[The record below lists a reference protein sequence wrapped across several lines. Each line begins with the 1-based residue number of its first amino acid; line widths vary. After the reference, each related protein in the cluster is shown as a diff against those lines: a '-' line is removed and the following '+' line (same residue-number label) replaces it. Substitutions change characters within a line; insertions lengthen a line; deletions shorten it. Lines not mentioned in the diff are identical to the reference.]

1 LLDLGCGTGQLALP
15 LAKYFEEVIGMD
27 PEPEMI
33 VETEAAA
40 KCLSTKNVRWII
52 GGSED
57 LRSQM
62 GKFRLVTMGRSFH
75 WTDREATLRTL
86 AQMVVSDGIICTS

>member
-1 LLDLGCGTGQLALP
+1 
-15 LAKYFEEVIGMD
+15 
-27 PEPEMI
+27 MI
-33 VETEAAA
+33 VEAEAAA

-62 GKFRLVTMGRSFH
+62 GKFRLVTMGRSFY

>member
-33 VETEAAA
+33 VEAEAAA
-40 KCLSTKNVRWII
+40 KCLSIKNV
-52 GGSED
+52 GG
-57 LRSQM
+57 
-62 GKFRLVTMGRSFH
+62 
-75 WTDREATLRTL
+75 
-86 AQMVVSDGIICTS
+86 